1 MCIRDRK
8 KGGILLN
15 FDAGW
20 YNYLFDDKQKNAFE
34 EDHRNVEDA
43 EVFDFNAY
51 DEAYKMEEIA
61 RNLILSR
68 CARPTEDLRMI
79 RRAGFCEATADREV
93 WKKVWDDVEKINF
106 ASTPLFMLRAV
117 K

>member
-1 MCIRDRK
+1 MFTNIFLNNLSKSCILDINED
-8 KGGILLN
+8 ILSS
-15 FDAGW
+15 
-20 YNYLFDDKQKNAFE
+20 
-34 EDHRNVEDA
+34 

>member
-1 MCIRDRK
+1 
-8 KGGILLN
+8 
-15 FDAGW
+15 
-20 YNYLFDDKQKNAFE
+20 
-34 EDHRNVEDA
+34 
-43 EVFDFNAY
+43 
-51 DEAYKMEEIA
+51 MEEIA

-79 RRAGFCEATADREV
+79 RRAGFAKQRQTGEV

>member
-1 MCIRDRK
+1 MQD
-8 KGGILLN
+8 GITIFLMTN
-15 FDAGW
+15 RRI
-20 YNYLFDDKQKNAFE
+20 AFE

-79 RRAGFCEATADREV
+79 RRAGFCEATVRQGGLE
-93 WKKVWDDVEKINF
+93 KK
-106 ASTPLFMLRAV
+106 SGMM
-117 K
+117 